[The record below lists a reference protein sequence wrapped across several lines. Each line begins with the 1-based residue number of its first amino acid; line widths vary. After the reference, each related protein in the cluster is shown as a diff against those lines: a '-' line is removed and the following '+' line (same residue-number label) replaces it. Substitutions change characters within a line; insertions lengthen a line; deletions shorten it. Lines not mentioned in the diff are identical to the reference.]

1 MKKLLLLVISFLI
14 ASQSASSQPKVDS
27 LLQLF
32 NKAPENHKTN
42 LLLELSFN
50 TRKDTAKSNLY
61 TRQALK
67 LAERLKQ
74 LPEQAKAIYYFGETH
89 YFSNDFSK
97 AIPYYEK
104 SIPLFEQLKDTFQ
117 LTNCY
122 NSVGLCYHTLSQGEN
137 AIKNLIQALKLA
149 EKNREYTAEILGN
162 IAMAHSK
169 MGNNRHAINFFK
181 KAVAINQSIGDSI
194 SLAINYNGIGQ
205 AYSNMHKPDSSIIY
219 FSHARHL
226 FKKTY
231 KLNYEG
237 IALANLAAQYIE
249 YPDSLEKA
257 MKCLNQA
264 QNMFQKL
271 GIEQYQADILQ
282 TTGKALIRQ
291 NKLTKAI
298 EAFNESLQLSE
309 KFKLGFPLKVANY
322 SDLSE
327 AYEKQGNYKLALKY
341 QILNKQYT
349 DSLVQKEKYQEIIN
363 LEKQYETEKKQN
375 EIIRLQA
382 RQELTDVQLRKNKQL
397 KILGF
402 VTASLMLIFV
412 LFVLIRYYDKHK
424 LNQLLELKNKKI
436 EQSENELR
444 ALNASKNKFF
454 SIIAHDLKN
463 PFHTVMGYSWLLS
476 KDYDKFTEEERRKFA
491 SDIHHSTNN
500 IFRLLQNLLE
510 WSRSQTGR
518 LVFIPREIEF
528 KQILENSVNV
538 LRSLADHKNIVL
550 SFEYNDDLVLF
561 ADPLMIET
569 VLRNL
574 INNAIKFTP
583 EDGLI
588 EITANQ
594 IEDQISICVKDSGI
608 GISKEDA
615 RNLFRIDSTVKRK
628 GTNNEDGS
636 GLGLILCKEFV
647 AKNNGTI
654 WVNTSLGEGSSFF
667 FTVPAKIG
675 KSHQSIENDS
685 SQQFS

>member
-1 MKKLLLLVISFLI
+1 LHITNLAMKKLLLLGISFLI
-14 ASQSASSQPKVDS
+14 GCLLATSQTRVDS

-32 NKAPENHKTN
+32 NKAPENHKAN

-50 TRKDTAKSNLY
+50 TRKDTSKSNLY
-61 TRQALK
+61 ARQALK

-149 EKNREYTAEILGN
+149 EKDKEYTAEILGN

-205 AYSNMHKPDSSIIY
+205 AYSLIHKPDSSIIY
-219 FSHARHL
+219 LSHARHL

-257 MKCLNQA
+257 MKCLTQA

-282 TTGKALIRQ
+282 TTGDILIRQ
-291 NKLTKAI
+291 NKIEQAI
-298 EAFNESLQLSE
+298 DAFNESLRLSE
-309 KFKLGFPLKVANY
+309 KFNLGFPLKVSNY
-322 SDLSE
+322 GDLSE
-327 AYEKQGNYKLALKY
+327 AYEKQGSYKLALNY
-341 QILNKQYT
+341 QKLYKQYT
-349 DSLVQKEKYQEIIN
+349 DSLVQKEKYKQIIN
-363 LEKQYETEKKQN
+363 LEKQYETEKRQN
-375 EIIRLQA
+375 EIIRLEA
-382 RQELTDVQLRKNKQL
+382 RQELTDVELRKNKQL

-402 VTASLMLIFV
+402 VTASLLLIFV
-412 LFVLIRYYDKHK
+412 FFVLIRYFDKTK
-424 LNQLLELKNKKI
+424 LNRLLEQKNKKI
-436 EQSENELR
+436 KQSENELR
-444 ALNASKNKFF
+444 VLNASKNKFF

-476 KDYDKFTEEERRKFA
+476 KDYERFTEEERRKFA

-518 LVFIPREIEF
+518 LVFTPQEIEF
-528 KQILENSVNV
+528 KRVVENSVSV
-538 LRSLADHKNIVL
+538 LRSLADHKNIAIK
-550 SFEYNDDLVLF
+550 FNYNDDLILF

-574 INNAIKFTP
+574 INNAVKFTP

-588 EITANQ
+588 EIAANQ
-594 IEDQISICVKDSGI
+594 IDGHISICVKDSGI
-608 GISKEDA
+608 GISAEDA
-615 RNLFRIDSTVKRK
+615 RNLFQIDSTVKRK
-628 GTNNEDGS
+628 GTNDEDGS

-647 AKNNGTI
+647 DKNNGTI
-654 WVNTSLGEGSSFF
+654 WVNSVPGKGSSFF
-667 FTVPAKIG
+667 FTVPAKTE
-675 KSHQSIENDS
+675 KSH
-685 SQQFS
+685 